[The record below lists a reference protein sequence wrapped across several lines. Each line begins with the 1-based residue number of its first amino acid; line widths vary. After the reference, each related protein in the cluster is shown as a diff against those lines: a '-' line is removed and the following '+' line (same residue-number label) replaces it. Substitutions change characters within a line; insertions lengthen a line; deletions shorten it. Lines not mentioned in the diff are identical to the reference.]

1 MLKRIIKRV
10 GNKIKDIS
18 GLRKREK
25 QHIQETPLPATITDA
40 GAAKT
45 EHARKKRSP
54 ESSRKLTNPEMAGS
68 ASRPRPEHKKNK
80 PWDLTQF
87 QVQPAAGKS
96 RFHDFALPAEIMHA
110 IADLGFDY
118 CTPIQ
123 AATLPETL
131 QGHDLIG
138 RAQTGTGKTAAF
150 LINICT
156 ALLQEKDDDKRIAGT
171 PRALVIAPTRELVMQ
186 IVKDAKDLTKY
197 TSLTTVAV
205 FGGVDYQKQ
214 KTRLENETI
223 DLMAATPGRLLDY
236 LNKRVVR
243 LDQVKVL
250 VLDEADRMLD
260 MGFIPDVR
268 RIVSS
273 TPPKEERQTLFF
285 SATITDEVRRL
296 ATQWTRKA
304 ATIDIEPDQVAVDTI
319 DQIVYL
325 TSSKEKYTVL
335 YNLVTKQNLDRVLV
349 FTNRRDEARKLT
361 DRLQRNGINCDML
374 SGEVEQKK
382 RMSRLEDFRNGK
394 IKVLVATDVAG
405 RGIHI
410 EGISHVINYTLPYE
424 PEDYVHR
431 IGRTG
436 RAGVAGISIS
446 FACEEGSFYLPDIE
460 KFIGRKLECL
470 RPEEALL
477 TAPPRG
483 TSPPPASPSPDKR
496 RGGSSNS
503 GPPRGGR
510 PRNRTSSS
518 ARTR

>member
-1 MLKRIIKRV
+1 MIKKIIKRF

-18 GLRKREK
+18 RLRKK
-25 QHIQETPLPATITDA
+25 ETQPINVTAAPADA
-40 GAAKT
+40 GPVKT
-45 EHARKKRSP
+45 MAEQSPSKKRSP
-54 ESSRKLTNPEMAGS
+54 DASRKPANK
-68 ASRPRPEHKKNK
+68 ASVANSGRPRSDNKKST
-80 PWDLTQF
+80 PWDLSQF
-87 QVQPAAGKS
+87 PIPPLPGKS
-96 RFHDFALPAEIMHA
+96 RFHDFELPIEIMHA
-110 IADLGFDY
+110 VADLGFDY

-123 AATLPETL
+123 ATTLPETL

-150 LINICT
+150 LINICNT
-156 ALLQEKDDDKRIAGT
+156 LLNDKDEGKRATGT
-171 PRALVIAPTRELVMQ
+171 PRALIIAPTRELVMQ
-186 IVKDAKDLTKY
+186 IDKDAKDLTKY
-197 TSLTTVAV
+197 SSLTSVAV

-214 KTRLENETI
+214 MSRLENETI
-223 DLMAATPGRLLDY
+223 DIMAATPGRLLDY
-236 LNKRVVR
+236 LNKRVVK
-243 LDQVKVL
+243 LDKVKVL

-296 ATQWTRKA
+296 ASQWTRKA

-319 DQIVYL
+319 DQVVYL

-361 DRLQRNGINCDML
+361 DRLKRNSINCEML

-410 EGISHVINYTLPYE
+410 DGISHVINYTLPYE

-446 FACEEGSFYLPDIE
+446 FACEEGGFYLPDIE
-460 KFIGRKLECL
+460 KFIGRKLECV
-470 RPEEALL
+470 RPKDELL
-477 TAPPRG
+477 TTPPRRS
-483 TSPPPASPSPDKR
+483 SPLPSSQPPEKR
-496 RGGSSNS
+496 RGDTRQSRGS
-503 GPPRGGR
+503 R
-510 PRNRTSSS
+510 PRSRTSSS
-518 ARTR
+518 SR

>member
-1 MLKRIIKRV
+1 MIKKIIKRL
-10 GNKIKDIS
+10 GKKIKDIS
-18 GLRKREK
+18 GISRKK
-25 QHIQETPLPATITDA
+25 QPHIQETPLPAGSVSA
-40 GAAKT
+40 GPAKT
-45 EHARKKRSP
+45 IADHARQRRSP
-54 ESSRKLTNPEMAGS
+54 EPSRKPASPEKAGS
-68 ASRPRPEHKKNK
+68 ASRPRPESKRNK

-87 QVQPAAGKS
+87 QVPPAPGKS
-96 RFHDFALPAEIMHA
+96 RFHDFDLSVEIMHA

-123 AATLPETL
+123 ATTLPETL

-156 ALLQEKDDDKRIAGT
+156 TLLNERDDGKRATGT
-171 PRALVIAPTRELVMQ
+171 PRALIIAPTRELVMQ
-186 IVKDAKDLTKY
+186 IAKDAKDLTKY
-197 TSLTTVAV
+197 TPLTTVAV

-214 KTRLENETI
+214 MSRLENETI

-243 LDQVKVL
+243 LDKVRIL

-273 TPPKEERQTLFF
+273 TPPKETRQTLFF

-296 ATQWTRKA
+296 ASQWTRKA
-304 ATIDIEPDQVAVDTI
+304 ATVDIEPDQVAVDTI

-361 DRLQRNGINCDML
+361 DRLKRNGINCDML

-446 FACEEGSFYLPDIE
+446 FACEEGGFYLPDIE
-460 KFIGRKLECL
+460 KFIGRKLECV

-477 TAPPRG
+477 TPPPRG
-483 TSPPPASPSPDKR
+483 SSPLASEAPPAKR
-496 RGGSSNS
+496 RGSSR
-503 GPPRGGR
+503 PPAGRR
-510 PRNRTSSS
+510 PRSRTSFS
-518 ARTR
+518 AR